1 MAKPLVL
8 ISSRSFSTGNLD
20 LNKILIDS
28 GCEIRKISTSH
39 DLAEISS
46 DLANA
51 VAWIAGVAPIT
62 SEMLDLAPNLKI
74 ISRYGVGV
82 DSVDL
87 LAAKDHGVLV
97 ANTPGANSNAVAEL
111 ALSLIFSA
119 ARNILVSNIN
129 VRSDNWS
136 AIRGK
141 EINGMV
147 VGVVGYGKI
156 GRLVANK
163 LRLLGAKVLVYDPY
177 VSDSAI
183 VDLSLINKSAELVT
197 LHSPGTEQ
205 IITSDW
211 INNAPNGQILIN
223 TARANLIDEISL
235 ASGLRSGKISFFAAD
250 SISTETSGKESPLL
264 DSDLADKTL
273 FTPHIGGQTE
283 SAVDLMGSMAVENVL
298 AILAGKPLRNEVLL

>member
-20 LNKILIDS
+20 LNKILTDS

-46 DLANA
+46 DLTNA

-87 LAAKDHGVLV
+87 SAAKNHGVLV

-119 ARNILVSNIN
+119 ARNILVSDLN
-129 VRSDNWS
+129 VRSDKWT
-136 AIRGK
+136 AIPGR
-141 EINGMV
+141 EINGLV
-147 VGVVGYGKI
+147 VGVIGYGKI
-156 GRLVANK
+156 GRLVASK
-163 LRLLGAKVLVYDPY
+163 LKLLGAKVLVYDPY
-177 VSDSAI
+177 VSDPAI

-197 LHSPGTEQ
+197 LHSPGTEK

-211 INNAPNGQILIN
+211 IDNAHNGQIIIN

-235 ASGLRSGKISFFAAD
+235 AGGLRSGKISFFAAD
-250 SISTETSGKESPLL
+250 SISSEISGEESPLL
-264 DSDLADKTL
+264 SSDLAGKTL
-273 FTPHIGGQTE
+273 FTPHIGGQTNE
-283 SAVDLMGSMAVENVL
+283 AIDLMGSMAVENVL
-298 AILAGKPLRNEVLL
+298 AMLAGKPLRNEVLL

>member
-28 GCEIRKISTSH
+28 GCEIRKISASH

-87 LAAKDHGVLV
+87 SAAKNHGVLV

-119 ARNILVSNIN
+119 ARNILVSDLN
-129 VRSDNWS
+129 VRSDNWT
-136 AIRGK
+136 AIPGR

-147 VGVVGYGKI
+147 VGVIGYGKI
-156 GRLVANK
+156 GRLVASK
-163 LRLLGAKVLVYDPY
+163 LKLLGAKVLIYDPY
-177 VSDSAI
+177 VSDPAI

-197 LHSPGTEQ
+197 LHSPGTEK
-205 IITSDW
+205 IITNDW
-211 INNAPNGQILIN
+211 IDNAHNGQIIIN

-250 SISTETSGKESPLL
+250 SISSEISGEESPLL
-264 DSDLADKTL
+264 SSDLADKTL
-273 FTPHIGGQTE
+273 FTPHIGGQTNE
-283 SAVDLMGSMAVENVL
+283 AIDLMGSMAVENVL
-298 AILAGKPLRNEVLL
+298 AMLAGKPLRNEVLL

>member
-8 ISSRSFSTGNLD
+8 ISSRSFSTGKLD
-20 LNKILIDS
+20 LNKILTDS
-28 GCEIRKISTSH
+28 GCEIKKVSTSH
-39 DLAEISS
+39 DLAEISN

-87 LAAKDHGVLV
+87 VAAKKHGVLI

-119 ARNILVSNIN
+119 ARNLIVSNVN
-129 VRSDNWS
+129 VRENNWK
-136 AIRGK
+136 AIPGR

-147 VGVVGYGKI
+147 VGVIGYGKI
-156 GRLVANK
+156 GKLVANK
-163 LRLLGAKVLVYDPY
+163 LKLLGAKVLVYDPY
-177 VSDSAI
+177 VSDPAI
-183 VDLSLINKSAELVT
+183 VELNLINESAELVT

-205 IITSDW
+205 IITKEW
-211 INNAPNGQILIN
+211 INNAPKGQIIIN

-235 ASGLRSGKISFFAAD
+235 AGGLRSGKISFFAAD
-250 SISTETSGKESPLL
+250 SISSETSNEDSPLL
-264 DSDLADKTL
+264 SSDLANRTL
-273 FTPHIGGQTE
+273 FTPHIGG
-283 SAVDLMGSMAVENVL
+283 
-298 AILAGKPLRNEVLL
+298 

>member
-28 GCEIRKISTSH
+28 GCEIRKISNSH

-177 VSDSAI
+177 VSDPAI

-298 AILAGKPLRNEVLL
+298 SILAGKPLRNEVLL